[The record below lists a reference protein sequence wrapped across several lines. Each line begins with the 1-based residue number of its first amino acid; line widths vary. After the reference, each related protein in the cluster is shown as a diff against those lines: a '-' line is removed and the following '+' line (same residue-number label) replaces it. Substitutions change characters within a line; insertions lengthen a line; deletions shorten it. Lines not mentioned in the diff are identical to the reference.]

1 MIAVA
6 SLVVGLAAALA
17 ACSVPRE
24 ADLTA
29 GNAAGPAPGAVPATP
44 LPAAPRPAIASAAIS
59 ATPSPPSASPLT
71 TPSASPSP
79 QVRKP
84 TPAAVPGYTLT
95 SAPAS
100 VGNPLS
106 DVKGAR
112 DVFGPSVSRSVG
124 KGTSPV
130 GLLFLFAVRPQY
142 LQDPTMASVLLSRV
156 TTGMTRGGVP
166 ARLQRFGRQKVAVAS
181 SADGGTTV
189 VWLAGG
195 VLAVVCGADPAPVT
209 TYARAYIA
217 AS

>member
-1 MIAVA
+1 MIAVV
-6 SLVVGLAAALA
+6 SLVVGLTAGLA

-24 ADLTA
+24 ADL
-29 GNAAGPAPGAVPATP
+29 AAGAAAGAVPATP
-44 LPAAPRPAIASAAIS
+44 LAAAPRPAIASATIS

-71 TPSASPSP
+71 TRSASPSP

-142 LQDPTMASVLLSRV
+142 LQDSTMTSVLLSRV

-181 SADGGTTV
+181 SANGGTIV

>member
-1 MIAVA
+1 MIAVV
-6 SLVVGLAAALA
+6 SLVVGLTAGLA

-24 ADLTA
+24 ADL
-29 GNAAGPAPGAVPATP
+29 AAGAAAGAVPATP
-44 LPAAPRPAIASAAIS
+44 LPAAPRPAIASATIS

-71 TPSASPSP
+71 TRSASPSP

-142 LQDPTMASVLLSRV
+142 LQDSTMTSVLLSRV

-181 SADGGTTV
+181 SANGGTIV